1 MKKQFTRKGIK
12 YELDN
17 NEITVVGLKK
27 KDIVELFIPDYVDG
41 YPVRWI
47 YEHAFIR
54 EWFEIASLPESI
66 TKIPNAVFYACNRL
80 REIEFRGENGIPIE
94 IAQCGVGYCPNLII
108 IKSKRPIK
116 KVWGDISIQH
126 CEKLKNIENLI

>member
-12 YELDN
+12 YELSN

-27 KDIVELFIPDYVDG
+27 KDIVDLFIPDYVDG
-41 YPVRWI
+41 YPVKWI
-47 YEHAFIR
+47 YEHAFMH
-54 EWFEIASLPESI
+54 EWFEFVSLPKGI
-66 TKIPNAVFYACNRL
+66 TKIPNAVFYACNAL
-80 REIEFRGENGIPIE
+80 KEIEFRGDNDIPIE
-94 IAQCGVGYCPNLII
+94 IAQCGIGYCSNLVA